1 MMGFHVTLLG
11 EYHFVIHITKFMFT
25 GIITYLDVLVLI
37 MALDKGEYCHLIYSH
52 DIFVMFCVV
61 LFIVMLAVILVVA

>member
-1 MMGFHVTLLG
+1 MGFHVTLLG

-37 MALDKGEYCHLIYSH
+37 MALDKGECCHLIYSRN
-52 DIFVMFCVV
+52 IS
-61 LFIVMLAVILVVA
+61 